1 MAMRNFWL
9 ETKVDGRKSILTGG
23 PRNKDGGM
31 TTKLYVRD
39 CGESVLAYKI
49 VCRECAHDLI
59 IMIYDAEGHLIH
71 KTHTTR

>member
-31 TTKLYVRD
+31 TTKIYVRD

-49 VCRECAHDLI
+49 VCRECDHDLI